1 MAAAIG
7 NIVRRLDPD
16 MAVPTPRT
24 MEEIVSESVAQRRF
38 QMNLVLLLGAAA
50 VLLAGLG
57 IYAVVSQGVSQR
69 IGEFGIRMALGADGP
84 RIRRMV
90 LRDGMRPVAL
100 GLIAGASLSL
110 AASRLLQSLLFGVSP
125 MDARSYLAALVFL
138 SGVAVAAS
146 LVPAWRASRL
156 DPNVALRIE

>member
-1 MAAAIG
+1 MHTA
-7 NIVRRLDPD
+7 
-16 MAVPTPRT
+16 
-24 MEEIVSESVAQRRF
+24 IVSESVAQRRF

-57 IYAVVSQGVSQR
+57 IYAVVSHGVSQR
-69 IGEFGIRMALGADGP
+69 TGEFGIRMALGADGA
-84 RIRRMV
+84 RIRRLV
-90 LRDGMRPVAL
+90 VRDGMRPVAL

-125 MDARSYLAALVFL
+125 SDGRSYIIALVFL
-138 SGVAVAAS
+138 SSVALAAS

-156 DPNVALRIE
+156 DPNAALRTE